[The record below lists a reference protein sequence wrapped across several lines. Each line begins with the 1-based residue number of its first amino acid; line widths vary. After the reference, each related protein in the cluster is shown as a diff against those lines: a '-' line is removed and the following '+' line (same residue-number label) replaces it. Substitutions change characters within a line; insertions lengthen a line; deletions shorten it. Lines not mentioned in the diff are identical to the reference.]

1 MEILARDIAR
11 LIDISAVQTPH
22 GENEIRELVKYAKEY
37 KFVAVHVLPCWI
49 TFLKEMI
56 TGRDEIIIGSPAGF
70 PSGGHKTEV
79 KVLEVKQMLLDGVQE
94 IDMMMNVGM
103 LRSGNYDYVED
114 DIRSVVE
121 AAGEVTVKVI
131 IETFYLTDD
140 EIKKSCELSINAG
153 AEFIKTSSGW
163 TPMGATLEN
172 IAIITSFAG
181 NAIKVKAA
189 GGVRDIDTLIKMYK
203 MGVTRFGINVQ
214 ASIKI
219 IKECEKFPGGV
230 VKL

>member
-1 MEILARDIAR
+1 MELTARDIAR

-22 GENEIRELVKYAKEY
+22 GANEIRELVKYAKEY

-56 TGRDEIIIGSPAGF
+56 TEKDEIIIGSPAGF

-94 IDMMMNVGM
+94 IDMMMNAGM
-103 LRSGNYDYVED
+103 LRSGNYDYVEE

-131 IETFYLTDD
+131 LETFYLTDD

-163 TPMGATLEN
+163 APMGATLQN
-172 IAIITSFAG
+172 IAMITSFVG

-214 ASIKI
+214 ASIEI

>member
-1 MEILARDIAR
+1 MELMARDIAR

-70 PSGGHKTEV
+70 PSGGHKTNV

-114 DIRSVVE
+114 DIRAVVE
-121 AAGEVTVKVI
+121 AAGKVTVKVI

-140 EIKKSCELSINAG
+140 EIKKSCELSIKAG

-163 TPMGATLEN
+163 APMGATLKN
-172 IAIITSFAG
+172 IAMITSFVG

-189 GGVRDIDTLIKMYK
+189 GGVRDIDTLIEMYK
-203 MGVTRFGINVQ
+203 LGVTRFGINVQ
-214 ASIKI
+214 ASIEI
-219 IKECEKFPGGV
+219 IKECEKFPGGF